1 MSHYGSFQNVPC
13 CASQKLDIYP
23 ISKVYRHGMTTRILE
38 YKVQVQRIVLHTL
51 ELETAVVVVNLGGMS
66 ADLESETLEN

>member
-1 MSHYGSFQNVPC
+1 
-13 CASQKLDIYP
+13 
-23 ISKVYRHGMTTRILE
+23 MTTRILE